1 MKFAEIDGRF
11 DDFKD
16 GKMTNDS
23 FIGYYS
29 QTGDVAITRK
39 AIVDNAN
46 LKEIIEKSTMIEV
59 VVNMP
64 LFRSLLL
71 NEKQVFILNGLTYFC
86 LSANF
91 SEKTATLQLVLC

>member
-39 AIVDNAN
+39 AIVGNAK